1 MYIRSLSLFSRLT
14 CQNRT
19 WIMSRARFRL
29 REFLV
34 ASSSTDQLI
43 NQFIQT
49 IQNKKFQKK
58 QIQKFE
64 SRKTL

>member
-1 MYIRSLSLFSRLT
+1 MHISSLSLFFRLT

-34 ASSSTDQLI
+34 ASSSTDQ
-43 NQFIQT
+43 FTSHSIQT
-49 IQNKKFQKK
+49 IQNKMFQKK